1 MSEANSD
8 NPMTAAQLIG
18 IVTASIVGIPVFIF
32 LLVKLFTGGMH
43 IDADSKA
50 NSPEAVAAR
59 IKAVGYSKLDDS
71 GPPGSRNGKAV
82 YENVCTSCHAA
93 GLAGAPK
100 FGDTATWAPRLSK
113 GYSTLVASAIK
124 GLNAMPAKGGAADLT
139 DDEVARAVAFIGNA
153 AGGKFTEPPVKVAS
167 AAAAATPAAPA
178 SDAAPAASAAA
189 APVTVAAAEPAAAK
203 PAAGKGKEIYDSVCM
218 ACHTAGLVGAPKFG
232 DKAGWA
238 PRISRGLNDLV
249 ASATKGKGAMP
260 PKGGFS
266 GTDAEFR
273 SAVEY
278 MVNAAK

>member
-8 NPMTAAQLIG
+8 NPMTAAQLVG
-18 IVTASIVGIPVFIF
+18 IVLASIVGIPVFIV

-50 NSPEAVAAR
+50 NSAEAVATR
-59 IKAVGYSKLDDS
+59 IKAVGYSKLDES

-100 FGDTATWAPRLSK
+100 FGDSAAWAPRISK
-113 GYSTLVASAIK
+113 GYDTLVSHAIK

-139 DDEVARAVAFIGNA
+139 DDEVARAVAYIGNA
-153 AGGKFTEPPVKVAS
+153 AGGKFNEPAVKVAAAAAS
-167 AAAAATPAAPA
+167 AAA
-178 SDAAPAASAAA
+178 DAAPAAAPAPAPAA
-189 APVTVAAAEPAAAK
+189 APAATAVAAAEPAGK
-203 PAAGKGKEIYDSVCM
+203 PAAGKGKEIYESVCT
-218 ACHTAGLVGAPKFG
+218 ACHSAGLVGAPKFG
-232 DKAGWA
+232 DKAAWA

-266 GTDAEFR
+266 GSDAEFR
-273 SAVEY
+273 AAVEY
-278 MVNAAK
+278 VVNASK